1 MNTNTHER
9 LPDGL
14 RDWLQQQAPALN
26 DGSSDDEAL
35 LPALATAGLF
45 AIGVPQSM
53 GGTGGSTGDAV
64 EAIAAVAEHSLTAAF
79 VFWGHRAFIEYLLA
93 SPNAAL
99 RERRLPALLA
109 GKHAGATGLS
119 NAMKFLCG
127 IESLQIESSRTG
139 EGWRLDGKL
148 PWVTNLR
155 KSGFVF
161 AAAVSSREGE
171 PPFVV
176 ALDGRHAGVSRTA
189 DLDLIAMRGSNTAAL
204 NIDGAL
210 IDASDVIAPDA
221 RDWLPRVR
229 PGFLGLQCGL
239 SIGLARAALAAA
251 QARCNSARATLQDEL
266 DAVGDALAKQVVALL
281 DGLAA
286 QRFVSDA
293 AALFRLR
300 IALADTVQR
309 AVQLELQ
316 ASGGRAYL
324 VDPQFGFARRLQE
337 SAFVPVITP
346 SVTQLQGE
354 LRKRAQ
360 AQARAA

>member
-1 MNTNTHER
+1 MSAHVSGR

-14 RDWLQQQAPALN
+14 RDWLQQHAPALN
-26 DGSSDDEAL
+26 DGSANDEAL
-35 LPALATAGLF
+35 LPALAAAGLF
-45 AIGVPQSM
+45 AIGVPQNM
-53 GGTGGSTGDAV
+53 GGAGGSTGDAV
-64 EAIAAVAEHSLTAAF
+64 EAIAAVAEHSLAAAF

-109 GKHAGATGLS
+109 GECGGATGLS

-127 IESLQIESSRTG
+127 IESLQIEASRSDD
-139 EGWRLDGKL
+139 GWRLDGKL

-155 KSGFVF
+155 KSGFVL
-161 AAAVSSREGE
+161 AAAVSSRDSE
-171 PPFVV
+171 PPFIV
-176 ALDGRHAGVSRTA
+176 ALDHERPGVSRSA

-210 IDASDVIAPDA
+210 IDASDVITPDA

-229 PGFLGLQCGL
+229 PAFLGLQCGM
-239 SIGLARAALAAA
+239 SIGLARAALNAA

-354 LRKRAQ
+354 LLKRAQ

>member
-1 MNTNTHER
+1 MSTV
-9 LPDGL
+9 LPEGL
-14 RDWLQQQAPALN
+14 RDWLNAHAPALN
-26 DGSSDDEAL
+26 DGSANDEAL
-35 LPALATAGLF
+35 LPALASAGLF
-45 AIGVPQSM
+45 AIGVPESF
-53 GGTGGSTGDAV
+53 GGAGGRTGNAV
-64 EAIAAVAEHSLTAAF
+64 DAIAAVAEHSLAAAF

-99 RERRLPALLA
+99 RERRLPALLN
-109 GKHAGATGLS
+109 GTQAGATGLS

-127 IESLQIESSRTG
+127 IESLQIEAVREG

-161 AAAVSSREGE
+161 AAAVSSRDGE
-171 PPFVV
+171 PPLIV
-176 ALDGRHAGVSRTA
+176 ALDHDCPGVSRTA

-204 NIDGAL
+204 AIDDVR
-210 IDASDVIAPDA
+210 IDADDVIAGDA

-229 PGFLGLQCGL
+229 PAFLALQCGM
-239 SIGLARAALAAA
+239 SIGLARAALSAA
-251 QARCNSARATLQDEL
+251 QARCSSARATLQDAL
-266 DAVGDALAKQVVALL
+266 DAVGDGLARQVVALH

-286 QRFVSDA
+286 GRFVADP

-346 SVTQLQGE
+346 SVTQLEGE
-354 LRKRAQ
+354 LLKRAQ
-360 AQARAA
+360 QTARAA